1 MRTLLHIFSTFR
13 VGGPQVRTAAI
24 VNHLGRKYRHLIAA
38 MDGATAATALLDPD
52 TDYEIIQLGATK
64 TSLVGN
70 VLAFR
75 RILRSRRPDLLLTY
89 NWGAIDWAI
98 ANFLPLSAHVHVED
112 GFGPEEAGGQLRRR
126 VLTRRLVLAR
136 CERGVMPSQ
145 TLHDIATR
153 IWRLDPALLD
163 YVPNGIDCARFARPP
178 DAAIVERYLPRG
190 DLATIGTVAVLR
202 PEKNLSRLIRAFAR
216 VNETVPARLVLV
228 GDGAERAKLEG
239 LARDLGLAE
248 RVVFTGHL
256 QGPERILGALDLFA
270 MSSETEQ
277 MPYGVIE
284 AMAAG
289 LAVASVDVG
298 DVANMVAAENRPY
311 IVDRD
316 EISLAEAMIALL
328 GDRARRVAVGR
339 ANRVRAETE
348 FDESRMFAAWDAL
361 FSLNRRAAG
370 TDA

>member
-1 MRTLLHIFSTFR
+1 
-13 VGGPQVRTAAI
+13 
-24 VNHLGRKYRHLIAA
+24 
-38 MDGATAATALLDPD
+38 
-52 TDYEIIQLGATK
+52 
-64 TSLVGN
+64 
-70 VLAFR
+70 
-75 RILRSRRPDLLLTY
+75 
-89 NWGAIDWAI
+89 
-98 ANFLPLSAHVHVED
+98 
-112 GFGPEEAGGQLRRR
+112 
-126 VLTRRLVLAR
+126 
-136 CERGVMPSQ
+136 
-145 TLHDIATR
+145 
-153 IWRLDPALLD
+153 ALLD

-361 FSLNRRAAG
+361 FSLNRR
-370 TDA
+370 